1 MDVVT
6 EPSHDFS
13 SVPVAASFF
22 RRFSGLMFRRRGLTL
37 YFPRCRALH
46 TCFMLTA
53 IDLVFV
59 DDSAVVTE
67 IVPAARPWRV
77 YVARKPARHVLEL
90 PPGGASGIEV
100 GDRLLLPGLSS

>member
-1 MDVVT
+1 MGVVT

-13 SVPVAASFF
+13 SAPVAASFF
-22 RRFSGLMFRRRGLTL
+22 RRLSGLMFRRQGLTL

-46 TCFMLTA
+46 TWFMLTA

-59 DDSAVVTE
+59 DDWGVVTK

-90 PPGGASGIEV
+90 PPGGAVAIGV
-100 GDRLLLPGLSS
+100 GDRLLLPG